1 MWQLRRRTG
10 LPRVQHGHA
19 QEGMVQ
25 RAPAVV
31 IEARNVPAQTL
42 GVIIPGATR
51 PIHGATWGNNKN
63 DIPACADTCIDINH
77 GKLSQRRVRPEGGDV
92 ESVQNPGPARP
103 QNDEAT
109 RVHIPT

>member
-1 MWQLRRRTG
+1 M
-10 LPRVQHGHA
+10 
-19 QEGMVQ
+19 Q

-42 GVIIPGATR
+42 GVIPDETI
-51 PIHGATWGNNKN
+51 PIHGATWGDHKN